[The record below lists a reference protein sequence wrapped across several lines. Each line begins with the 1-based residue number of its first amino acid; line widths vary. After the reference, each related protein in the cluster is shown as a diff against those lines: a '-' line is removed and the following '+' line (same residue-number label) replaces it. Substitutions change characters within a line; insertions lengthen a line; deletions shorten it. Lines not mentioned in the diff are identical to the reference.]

1 MVQSVLE
8 LDCMIY
14 VAGYTLTVL
23 HSRRAAVANFFAD
36 HNYKMEDTLDLC
48 SY

>member
-8 LDCMIY
+8 LDCMIS

-23 HSRRAAVANFFAD
+23 HSRRAAVAD
-36 HNYKMEDTLDLC
+36 QHYKMEDTLDWC